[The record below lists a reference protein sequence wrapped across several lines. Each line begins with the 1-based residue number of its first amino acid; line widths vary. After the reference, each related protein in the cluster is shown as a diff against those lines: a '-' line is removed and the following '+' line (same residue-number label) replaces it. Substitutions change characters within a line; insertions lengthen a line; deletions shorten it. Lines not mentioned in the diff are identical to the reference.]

1 MRYIAVGAGS
11 VAALDAAVSPPQA
24 TEWRI
29 PVALPHGACQSGL
42 IGAQHFPS

>member
-11 VAALDAAVSPPQA
+11 VAALDAAVSPPPGDGMA
-24 TEWRI
+24 H
-29 PVALPHGACQSGL
+29 PVALPHRACQSGL

>member
-29 PVALPHGACQSGL
+29 PLRCRIVPVNPA
-42 IGAQHFPS
+42 

>member
-24 TEWRI
+24 AEWRI
-29 PVALPHGACQSGL
+29 LLRCRVVPVNQA
-42 IGAQHFPS
+42 